1 MDRCDRTARHG
12 ESCLQELRVALRT
25 AMAQLPLDRDI
36 LSLTEVSAILR
47 CSEDTLRRVPRD
59 ELPVYRVGKANLY
72 LREEV
77 IRYVRVHKMIR
88 PFAGLPN
95 DLSDDLAASIDG
107 LIRDVI
113 DSGTVDVRE
122 PSERTAT

>member
-1 MDRCDRTARHG
+1 MAR
-12 ESCLQELRVALRT
+12 
-25 AMAQLPLDRDI
+25 LPLDRDI
-36 LSLTEVSAILR
+36 LSLAEVSAMLR

-77 IRYVRVHKMIR
+77 IRYVRVHKMVG
-88 PFAGLPN
+88 PSTGLP
-95 DLSDDLAASIDG
+95 DELAADIDG
-107 LIRDVI
+107 LIRGVI